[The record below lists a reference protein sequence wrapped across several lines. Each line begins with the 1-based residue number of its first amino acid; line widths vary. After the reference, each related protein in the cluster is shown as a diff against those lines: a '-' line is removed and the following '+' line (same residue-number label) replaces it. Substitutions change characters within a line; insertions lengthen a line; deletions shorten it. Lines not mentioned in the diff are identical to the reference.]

1 MAFVAI
7 PPGVVITSDATDALG
22 GDAGGVMTSNSVA
35 LMTVKALACALPMS
49 TRLAPKK
56 FVPTTV
62 MVVPPL
68 VGPEVGLRLVMVG
81 GGDE

>member
-1 MAFVAI
+1 MAI
-7 PPGVVITSDATDALG
+7 PPGVVITSDTTDAL